1 MKSQKNVRPNNMGCK
16 TLLEIS
22 NSNSNGTDSSSN
34 RSHIDKSTSG
44 SEKE

>member
-22 NSNSNGTDSSSN
+22 NANGNSNGTDSN

-44 SEKE
+44 SEKD